1 MAIAIIGRGGMGT
14 ALARRFE
21 DAGEKTTLLGRR
33 GSVPKD
39 AGTIFLVVPHG
50 ETENALAAAGDLG
63 ERILVDVTNPIGP
76 GLNLAVGLTTTAA
89 EEIQKRL
96 PRAKVVKAFNTV
108 FAELLDLDYTEHGNP
123 PQVPYAG
130 DDVAAGRG
138 RAVDNGDRLRAVRL
152 RPVEDGA
159 LPRTDGR
166 VDRGPGLWAGAWNGI
181 LSPCRPVLRRRRY
194 ALTRAQRPA
203 DS

>member
-21 DAGEKTTLLGRR
+21 EAGEKTTLLARR
-33 GSVPKD
+33 GTVPKD

-50 ETENALAAAGDLG
+50 EAENALAAVGDLSG
-63 ERILVDVTNPIGP
+63 CILVDVTNPIGP
-76 GLNLAVGLTTTAA
+76 NLNLAVGLTTSAA

-96 PRAKVVKAFNTV
+96 PSAKVVKAFNTV

-130 DDVAAGRG
+130 DDVAAKAEVARLITAIGFEPFDCGVLKTARYLEPMGGLIVDLAYGQGRG
-138 RAVDNGDRLRAVRL
+138 TRFSPRLVQ
-152 RPVEDGA
+152 
-159 LPRTDGR
+159 
-166 VDRGPGLWAGAWNGI
+166 
-181 LSPCRPVLRRRRY
+181 Y
-194 ALTRAQRPA
+194 
-203 DS
+203 